1 MGQKNITIQILTERN
16 LQLSA
21 QILSLKQEV
30 QRLHDVEKQ
39 LSVAND
45 VISSLT
51 ESKLRIQKD
60 LEVASDYLLEQESK
74 TYKANKTSLEL
85 LKQLKDAEIE
95 IETLKNYI
103 IELKQRIAVYIPM
116 KDDPVDKKL
125 AEFINNYPER
135 SKLKIMFM
143 RESEGVYQFG
153 TKRVYVRVDKDKINS
168 KFS

>member
-1 MGQKNITIQILTERN
+1 LGQKNITIQILTERN